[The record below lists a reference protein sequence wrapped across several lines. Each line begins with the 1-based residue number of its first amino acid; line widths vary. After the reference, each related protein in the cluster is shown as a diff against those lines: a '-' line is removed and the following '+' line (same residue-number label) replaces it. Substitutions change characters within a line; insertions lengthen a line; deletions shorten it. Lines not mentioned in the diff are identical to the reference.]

1 MMKDLKIVCDG
12 KSIIEFDTIM
22 DFTDAIE
29 SGKSF
34 DLPDCKVKEAEFFE
48 SSLHHKKFEDIQTL
62 YNFCKIILQ

>member
-1 MMKDLKIVCDG
+1 
-12 KSIIEFDTIM
+12 M
-22 DFTDAIE
+22 DFTDTIE

-48 SSLHHKKFEDIQTL
+48 SSLHHKKFENIQTL